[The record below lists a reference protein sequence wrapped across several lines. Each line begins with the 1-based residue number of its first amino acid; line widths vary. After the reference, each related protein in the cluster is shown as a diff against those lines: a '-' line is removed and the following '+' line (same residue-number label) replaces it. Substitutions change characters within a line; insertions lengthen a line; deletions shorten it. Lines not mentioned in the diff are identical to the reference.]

1 MKTINQML
9 SKQKTSPD
17 QHRDWFFYFL
27 VMNEG

>member
-1 MKTINQML
+1 MKMINQML

-17 QHRDWFFYFL
+17 LDRDWFFYFL